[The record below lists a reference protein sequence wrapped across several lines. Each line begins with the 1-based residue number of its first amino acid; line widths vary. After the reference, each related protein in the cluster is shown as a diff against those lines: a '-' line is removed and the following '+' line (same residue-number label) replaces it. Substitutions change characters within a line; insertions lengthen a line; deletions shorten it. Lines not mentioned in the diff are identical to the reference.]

1 MPDLPPWYPDSEESK
16 PAPMPLLLVQGF
28 LNTIE
33 VADQSDQLADRE
45 VAATWLRSAGLIE
58 TRSRL
63 SSRELQQARDVR
75 AAVRGLLEPGGE
87 EMIPDAGAAA
97 LRSLAADHRARL
109 SVSDAGTVAIENARR
124 EDLGDAL
131 FELLLIIHGAQE
143 DGSWSRL
150 QVCANHECRWVFYD
164 RSRNRQGHWC
174 DMAICGNRIKNRQLR
189 ARRR

>member
-1 MPDLPPWYPDSEESK
+1 MPELPPWYPDSEETK

-45 VAATWLRSAGLIE
+45 VAATWLRDAGLIE
-58 TRSRL
+58 TGSRL
-63 SSRELQQARDVR
+63 ADRELQQARDVR
-75 AAVRGLLEPGGE
+75 AAMRGLLEPGGG
-87 EMIPDAGAAA
+87 EMSPDAGAAA

-109 SVSDAGTVAIENARR
+109 SVSNAGTVAIENARR

-131 FELLLIIHGAQE
+131 FELLLIMHGAQE

-150 QVCANHECRWVFYD
+150 HVCANDECRWVFYD